1 MILEMTKS
9 EYPDDQTARNMILE
23 VGRRM
28 YEKRYVAANDGNISC
43 KVSEDTIWVTPTG
56 VSKGFMQEKDLIKMK
71 LDGRIV
77 EGEKKPSSEV
87 RMHLRVYQEDKRVKA
102 VVHAH
107 PKFATLFA
115 IANKPIDSRLLPEGI
130 VQLGVVPCAKTVIPG
145 TQDVPDSIAPY
156 VNDYNAVLLGNHG
169 VLTWSEESIMQA
181 YYRLETV
188 EYFAEII
195 LYSKLFFGDNVNRYT
210 DEQVDQLIEIRNRL
224 GIHRGGRP
232 T

>member
-1 MILEMTKS
+1 MEKKI
-9 EYPDDQTARNMILE
+9 EYPDDQTAQEMILE

-28 YEKRYVAANDGNISC
+28 YERGYVAANDGNITC
-43 KVSEDTIWVTPTG
+43 KVGPDTIWATPTG
-56 VSKGFMQEKDLIKMK
+56 VSKGFMKRKMLIKMK
-71 LDGRIV
+71 LDGTIL
-77 EGEKKPSSEV
+77 EGKNKPSSEI
-87 RMHLRVYQEDKRVKA
+87 RMHQRVYQEDPRVMA

-115 IANKPIDSRLLPEGI
+115 IANKPIDSRILPEGI

-169 VLTWSEESIMQA
+169 VLTWSEDSILQA
-181 YYRLETV
+181 YYRLETA

-195 LYSKLFFGDNVNRYT
+195 LYAHLFFGDDVNQYT
-210 DEQVDQLIEIRNRL
+210 DEQVDQLLETRSRL
-224 GIHRGGRP
+224 GIRKGGRP
-232 T
+232 S

>member
-1 MILEMTKS
+1 MILEMKE
-9 EYPDDQTARNMILE
+9 EYPDDQTARQMILE

-28 YEKRYVAANDGNISC
+28 YQNRYVASNDGNISC
-43 KVSEDTIWVTPTG
+43 KVSKDTIWVTPTG
-56 VSKGFMQEKDLIKMK
+56 VSKGFMQEKDLIKMN
-71 LDGRIV
+71 LDGEII
-77 EGEKKPSSEV
+77 EGIRKPSSEI
-87 RMHLRVYQEDKRVKA
+87 RMHLRVYQEDNRVKS

-115 IANKPIDSRLLPEGI
+115 IANKPIDSRILPEGI

-169 VLTWSEESIMQA
+169 VLTWSEEGIMQA

-195 LYSKLFFGDNVNRYT
+195 LYANLFFGDKVNRYT
-210 DEQVDQLIEIRNRL
+210 DEQVDQLIEIRNKL

>member
-1 MILEMTKS
+1 MILEIQG
-9 EYPDDQTARNMILE
+9 EYPDDQTARQMILE

-28 YEKRYVAANDGNISC
+28 YQNRYVASNDGNISC

-56 VSKGFMQEKDLIKMK
+56 VSKGFMQEKDLIKMN
-71 LDGRIV
+71 LSGEII
-77 EGEKKPSSEV
+77 EGDKKPSSEI
-87 RMHLRVYQEDKRVKA
+87 RMHLRVYQEDKRVKS

-115 IANKPIDSRLLPEGI
+115 IANKPIDSRILPEGI

-169 VLTWSEESIMQA
+169 VLTWSEEGIMQA

-195 LYSKLFFGDNVNRYT
+195 LYANLFFGDNVNRYT
-210 DEQVDQLIEIRNRL
+210 DEQVDQLIAIRNKL

>member
-1 MILEMTKS
+1 MILEMKE
-9 EYPDDQTARNMILE
+9 EYPDDQTARQMILE

-28 YEKRYVAANDGNISC
+28 YQNRYVASNDGNISC

-56 VSKGFMQEKDLIKMK
+56 VSKGFMQEKDLIKMN
-71 LDGRIV
+71 LDGEII
-77 EGEKKPSSEV
+77 EGIRKPSSEI
-87 RMHLRVYQEDKRVKA
+87 RMHLRVYQEDNRVKS

-115 IANKPIDSRLLPEGI
+115 IANKPIDSRILPEGI

-169 VLTWSEESIMQA
+169 VLTWSEEGIMQA

-195 LYSKLFFGDNVNRYT
+195 LYANLFFGDKVNRYT
-210 DEQVDQLIEIRNRL
+210 DEQVDQLIEIRNKL